1 LIEKSFYMWENFK
14 VGLLLFALVIA
25 FFLIAPHIPH
35 YTQAFAKPLLAVE
48 YATALQGRITD
59 SEVSRQHYLYY
70 LDNNTKQR
78 YDFNAFIQPLTPA
91 QKQMDEVEQ
100 NTLGL
105 GQRLRKGDIVSKAA
119 NSTLLTVQRGDST
132 SRWFC
137 ATPQEIEKAQKAA
150 HLWQ

>member
-1 LIEKSFYMWENFK
+1 MWENFK

-25 FFLIAPHIPH
+25 FFLIANYIPH
-35 YTQAFAKPLLAVE
+35 YTQAFAKPLVSVE
-48 YATALQGRITD
+48 YAIAVQGRITG

-70 LDNNTKQR
+70 LDSNTEQR

-91 QKQMDEVEQ
+91 QQQMDEVAQ

-105 GQRLRKGDIVSKAA
+105 GQRLKTGDIVSKAA
-119 NSTLLTVQRGDST
+119 NSTLLIVQRGDST

-137 ATPQEIEKAQKAA
+137 ATPEEIEKAQKAA
-150 HLWQ
+150 HWWQ